1 MLLNSLPRMRRTSLN
16 DLLDRGGGRAIAD
29 ALVILITDKLKEV
42 NSNIALERAIGPVR
56 LFMSK

>member
-42 NSNIALERAIGPVR
+42 NSNIALERVIDPV
-56 LFMSK
+56 